1 MSLSLL
7 KKPEPP
13 KAPTPSEFQAL
24 VRPHLDSLR
33 RFALSF
39 AKNEVEADDL
49 AQEALIKAFRF
60 FHTFDGRS
68 SLSTWLYTVARS
80 VYLDSLRSRRSRE
93 QSHEVELEDARR
105 DSSPNQEILMEQ
117 RESSAQLW
125 AAIRRLEEPFR
136 IALVLADIEELD
148 YDTIAAIEG
157 VAAGTVK
164 SRVSRARSR
173 LYAMLSPEKVS
184 TESQT
189 PGTPVA
195 SVSSNPKT
203 GGMS

>member
-1 MSLSLL
+1 
-7 KKPEPP
+7 
-13 KAPTPSEFQAL
+13 
-24 VRPHLDSLR
+24 
-33 RFALSF
+33 
-39 AKNEVEADDL
+39 
-49 AQEALIKAFRF
+49 
-60 FHTFDGRS
+60 
-68 SLSTWLYTVARS
+68 
-80 VYLDSLRSRRSRE
+80 
-93 QSHEVELEDARR
+93 
-105 DSSPNQEILMEQ
+105 MEQ

>member
-1 MSLSLL
+1 VSLSVL
-7 KKPEPP
+7 KPPETR

-24 VRPHLDSLR
+24 VRPHLASLR

-39 AKNEVEADDL
+39 AKNDVEADDL

-93 QSHEVELEDARR
+93 QTHEVELDEGRR
-105 DSSPNQEILMEQ
+105 DSAPNQELLMQ
-117 RESSAQLW
+117 RFESSAQLW
-125 AAIRRLEEPFR
+125 SAIRKLEEPFR

-148 YDTIAAIEG
+148 YQEIASIEG
-157 VAAGTVK
+157 VAVGTVK

-173 LYAMLSPEKVS
+173 LFELLSAETSPEDSPSGTVS
-184 TESQT
+184 PSISSNSQT
-189 PGTPVA
+189 GGTL
-195 SVSSNPKT
+195 
-203 GGMS
+203 